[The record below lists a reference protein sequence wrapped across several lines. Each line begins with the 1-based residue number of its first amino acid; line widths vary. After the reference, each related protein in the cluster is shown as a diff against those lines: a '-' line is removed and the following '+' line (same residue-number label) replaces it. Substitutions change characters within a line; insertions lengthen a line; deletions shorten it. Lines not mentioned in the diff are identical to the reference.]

1 MASQKWLPRL
11 QASEDPHERRRA
23 SLIAHWRALS
33 GLGAQARTTG
43 EQERGWEVPRPRGRQ
58 PEP

>member
-1 MASQKWLPRL
+1 MSAV
-11 QASEDPHERRRA
+11 ERRSSPHR
-23 SLIAHWRALS
+23 RALS

-43 EQERGWEVPRPRGRQ
+43 EQERGWEVPRPGGRQ